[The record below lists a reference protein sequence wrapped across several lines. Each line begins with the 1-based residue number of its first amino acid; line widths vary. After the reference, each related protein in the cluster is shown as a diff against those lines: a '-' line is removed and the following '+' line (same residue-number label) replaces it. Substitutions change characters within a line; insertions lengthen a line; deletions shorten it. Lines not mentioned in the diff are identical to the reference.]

1 MKLLIATNNAHKARE
16 IREILG
22 DSFTELLTMREAGVE
37 LEVEED
43 GTTFQ
48 ENALKKAQETLAF
61 VQDRFDAV
69 LADDSGLCVDALDG
83 APGVYSA
90 RFSGEAHNDAA
101 NNARLI
107 SLLKDVPDEKRTAR
121 FCCRVALARKNREP
135 IVVLGEVNGTILHES
150 RGENG
155 FGYDPYFFYAPLNKS
170 FAELTAVEKN
180 SVSHRKR
187 ALLKLKEALNV
198 AHCDRI

>member
-43 GTTFQ
+43 GMTFQ

-121 FCCRVALARKNREP
+121 FYCCVALARKNREP

>member
-1 MKLLIATNNAHKARE
+1 MRLLLATNNAHKARE

-22 DSFTELLTMREAGVE
+22 DSFSELLTMREAGVD

-43 GTTFQ
+43 GSTFQ

-61 VQDRFDAV
+61 VGDRFDAV

-90 RFSGEAHNDAA
+90 RFSGEGHNDVA
-101 NNARLI
+101 NNAKLI
-107 SLLKDVPDEKRTAR
+107 SLLADVPDELRTAR
-121 FCCRVALARKNREP
+121 FCCSVALARKDAEP
-135 IVVLGEVNGTILHES
+135 IVVLGEVEGTILHEA

-155 FGYDPYFFYAPLNKS
+155 FGYDPYFFYAPFQKS
-170 FAELTAVEKN
+170 FAELTAEEKN

-187 ALLKLKEALNV
+187 ALFKLKEALDV
-198 AHCDRI
+198 EHRSHL

>member
-22 DSFTELLTMREAGVE
+22 DRFTELLTMREAGVE

-121 FCCRVALARKNREP
+121 FCCCVALARKNREP

>member
-90 RFSGEAHNDAA
+90 RFAGEHGDDEA
-101 NNARLI
+101 NNA
-107 SLLKDVPDEKRTAR
+107 LLLEKLQG
-121 FCCRVALARKNREP
+121 VENRAAHFTCA
-135 IVVLGEVNGTILHES
+135 VVLAYPDGRELSAEGYFYGEIAHAPA
-150 RGENG
+150 GENG
-155 FGYDPYFFYAPLNKS
+155 FGYDPLFYYEPFGMT
-170 FAELTAVEKN
+170 FAELDPETKN
-180 SVSHRKR
+180 SVSHRHN
-187 ALLKLKEALNV
+187 ALMLLLAALDEEN
-198 AHCDRI
+198 A

>member
-90 RFSGEAHNDAA
+90 RFSGESHNDAA

-121 FCCRVALARKNREP
+121 FCCCVALARKNREP

>member
-69 LADDSGLCVDALDG
+69 LADDSGLCVDALNG

-121 FCCRVALARKNREP
+121 FCCCVALARKNREP

>member
-170 FAELTAVEKN
+170 FAELIAVEKN